1 MAADHYRL
9 LDVAPTADTGQIRA
23 AYLRLMRSCHPDVRP
38 GDLAAA
44 EIARQAN
51 IAWRTLR
58 DPRLRAAYDRQLAA
72 AAPGPAVAAPGAAA
86 SASQAAYLRQRQEY
100 GKAFHRACLRV
111 AAAVFASG
119 LLLLA
124 VTAR

>member
-9 LDVAPTADTGQIRA
+9 LGVAPTAEPGQIRA

-38 GDLAAA
+38 GDPAAA

-72 AAPGPAVAAPGAAA
+72 AAPASPADRPAADLSP
-86 SASQAAYLRQRQEY
+86 SQAAYLRQRQEY
-100 GKAFHRACLRV
+100 GQAFHRACLRV